1 MGEKS
6 KVDAATKPLNIVMV
20 VADTLRTRYLAPYG
34 NDWIHT
40 PNLARFA
47 AESLLFEQAHPEVL
61 PTIPTRRTLHSGR
74 RAYPFREYNPVPW
87 DNVYLPGWQ
96 PMDAQEATIAE
107 ALAQAGYHTGFYS
120 DVPHYMVPGMNFTR
134 GFQQWEFIR
143 GQAEDRYMAMAAADP
158 ALLQRYRGN
167 EARIKAHLVNV
178 RPSQAEEEW
187 HTTRTFRGAMRFL
200 QQNRQNEPFYLY
212 VDSFAP
218 HETWEAPI
226 HYYDLYGERAK
237 REPIWITVPYGPM
250 LDDNPELQGS
260 LESLKANYSGLV
272 TLVDT
277 WFGKLLD
284 TLDEVGLRDNTL
296 VVFMSDHGTNFA
308 DNGEKIVGKPADYMY
323 PGTMDIPLMVRHP
336 QGLGSGQRRSELV
349 YTVDVPATLM
359 AASGAAAQGPL
370 DGQDLF
376 SLVRGDGQFEP
387 REYLTCRYGNSVW
400 YKDTRTWFFSSL
412 EFAEPRVFDLESDPD
427 CTINIAVKSPDRI
440 DLAKGRILSD
450 AAGELKRFERPD
462 WTDAIGRGR

>member
-1 MGEKS
+1 MTGF
-6 KVDAATKPLNIVMV
+6 I
-20 VADTLRTRYLAPYG
+20 
-34 NDWIHT
+34 
-40 PNLARFA
+40 
-47 AESLLFEQAHPEVL
+47 
-61 PTIPTRRTLHSGR
+61 RRTWPALRPRVCSLSKLIPKFCLPFPRGVLCIQDAGPTLSRIQSGALGQCLFAWLAAHGR
-74 RAYPFREYNPVPW
+74 
-87 DNVYLPGWQ
+87 
-96 PMDAQEATIAE
+96 QEATIAE

-143 GQAEDRYMAMAAADP
+143 GQAEDRYMATAAADP

-187 HTTRTFRGAMRFL
+187 HTARTFRGAMRFL

-308 DNGEKIVGKPADYMY
+308 DNGK
-323 PGTMDIPLMVRHP
+323 
-336 QGLGSGQRRSELV
+336 
-349 YTVDVPATLM
+349 
-359 AASGAAAQGPL
+359 
-370 DGQDLF
+370 
-376 SLVRGDGQFEP
+376 
-387 REYLTCRYGNSVW
+387 
-400 YKDTRTWFFSSL
+400 
-412 EFAEPRVFDLESDPD
+412 
-427 CTINIAVKSPDRI
+427 KS
-440 DLAKGRILSD
+440 
-450 AAGELKRFERPD
+450 
-462 WTDAIGRGR
+462 